1 VRYLFVDRVRE
12 LEAGRRLVAVKNVSI
27 ESDYFDHHFPMLPI
41 LPGAL
46 LVEAMAQSSG
56 YLIWRS
62 VEQTEGRRVLPVL
75 TSIGGARF
83 LKTVGPGDQLVI
95 EVRLAALEWHVARTQ
110 VTVQVDAEVAARADL
125 SFGMRHYKN
134 QEEYAAA
141 VQQMD
146 MLARVLERGATYPAR
161 EEMP

>member
-1 VRYLFVDRVRE
+1 MRYLFVDRVRE
-12 LEAGRRLVAVKNVSI
+12 LEAGRRLVAIKNVSI

-110 VTVQVDAEVAARADL
+110 VTIQVDSEVAARADL

-146 MLARVLERGATYPAR
+146 MLARVLERGAMYPAR
-161 EEMP
+161 EELP